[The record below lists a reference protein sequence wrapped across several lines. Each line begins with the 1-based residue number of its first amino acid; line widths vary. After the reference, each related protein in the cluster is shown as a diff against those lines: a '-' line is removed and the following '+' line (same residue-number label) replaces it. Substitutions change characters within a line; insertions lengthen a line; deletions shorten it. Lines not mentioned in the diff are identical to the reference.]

1 MGRRVIRAG
10 ESNYFR
16 GYKKLEVFA
25 KLATTYDYKFVSNHQ
40 PFLKLPVFGS
50 VRWNYGAIIS
60 ARAA

>member
-25 KLATTYDYKFVSNHQ
+25 KLATTYLLSRVDEAQH
-40 PFLKLPVFGS
+40 L
-50 VRWNYGAIIS
+50 
-60 ARAA
+60 